1 MTSEA
6 YERPDDAS
14 LELLESGA
22 SDKEE
27 DTYEHVGLVHLE
39 AIGGASA
46 SLGLISTLVF
56 SICLGSVLQKDIKGL
71 AKTPLVMLY
80 LAVSTSMSAYTTCFS
95 LLEYYYAQMF
105 KGVDSFI
112 SKRLTERGARSSP
125 TNIAVNKERA
135 QLVKNVRA
143 IFSTFNAKRGAA
155 RNSMWLGLLCLIL
168 SMMAHLDTWSEIAP
182 GIELTSSMIST
193 LFFAS
198 VLALVGPAWYNF
210 RTPDMAIYTAFSAVG
225 FIACLGESCLIQSK
239 FPTSKLVA
247 FLILLGGLLSV
258 PLTVLAFRRPLLAE
272 VKKYVDVY

>member
-1 MTSEA
+1 MQELREA
-6 YERPDDAS
+6 DLLVAILIIAHELVDAS

-80 LAVSTSMSAYTTCFS
+80 LAVSTSMSAYTTCYS

-112 SKRLTERGARSSP
+112 SNRLTEGTRSST
-125 TNIAVNKERA
+125 TNIAANKERA

-182 GIELTSSMIST
+182 GIELTSSMISA
-193 LFFAS
+193 LFFLRLFSHWSGQHGIILEPQTWLSILRS
-198 VLALVGPAWYNF
+198 V
-210 RTPDMAIYTAFSAVG
+210 
-225 FIACLGESCLIQSK
+225 Q
-239 FPTSKLVA
+239 
-247 FLILLGGLLSV
+247 
-258 PLTVLAFRRPLLAE
+258 
-272 VKKYVDVY
+272 